1 MQLTETAAQKVKELL
16 EQEGHPEAVLRVAA
30 RPGGCC
36 GYQYSMALTDQVTD
50 QDDTREFHGIRV
62 VLDSDSVPLMEE
74 ATIDFVDSLERS
86 GFAIENPKAGGG
98 CTCGHG

>member
-1 MQLTETAAQKVKELL
+1 MQLTQTAAEKVKELL
-16 EQEGHPEAVLRVAA
+16 AQEGHPEAALRVAA

-36 GYQYSMALTDQVTD
+36 GYRYSMALTDQIDEAD
-50 QDDTREFHGIRV
+50 QTVEHHGIRV
-62 VLDSDSVPLMEE
+62 VVDSESVPLLDE

-98 CTCGHG
+98 CTCGH